1 MHIAALYRYPVKSLG
16 GQSVAQAAVEPLGLA
31 GDRRWMIVDPDGR
44 FLTRRQIPHLAR
56 IAAHPHPLG
65 VELHRAGAAPLVV
78 RFPDRAAPA
87 RPVTIWSDRVEA
99 QPGGNEADAWL
110 AQAVGRPLHLVY
122 QPDHCP
128 RPVSPKYARPDDRV
142 SFADGF
148 PLLVTT
154 EESLAAL
161 NAALGEPVV
170 MERFRPNI
178 VLAGAPAPWAEDE
191 WRRLRLGPIT
201 LRIAKPCV
209 RCVVTTQDP
218 ATGAPVGDGHEPL
231 RTLRALGRR
240 TKSGIV
246 FGQNAIPD
254 GGGTLAVGDD
264 VTVIETG
271 PSMLVPLPPRAPRP
285 APTRD

>member
-31 GDRRWMIVDPDGR
+31 GDRRWMIVDPAGR

-56 IAAHPHPLG
+56 IAAYPHPLG
-65 VELHRAGAAPLVV
+65 VELRRAGAAPLVV

-87 RPVTIWSDRVEA
+87 RPVLIWSDRVEA
-99 QPGGNEADAWL
+99 QPGGDEADAWL
-110 AQAVGRPLHLVY
+110 SEAVGRPLHLVY

-128 RPVSPKYARPDDRV
+128 RPVSPKYAEADDRV

-154 EESLAAL
+154 GESLAAL

-178 VLAGAPAPWAEDE
+178 VLSGASAPWAEDE
-191 WRRLRLGPIT
+191 WRRLRIGTLP

-218 ATGAPVGDGHEPL
+218 ATGDPVGDGREPL
-231 RTLRALGRR
+231 RTLRALGRH

-254 GGGTLAVGDD
+254 GAGTLAVGDA
-264 VTVIETG
+264 VTIIETG
-271 PSMLVPLPPRAPRP
+271 PSNVVPRPPRMP
-285 APTRD
+285 APSPVRD